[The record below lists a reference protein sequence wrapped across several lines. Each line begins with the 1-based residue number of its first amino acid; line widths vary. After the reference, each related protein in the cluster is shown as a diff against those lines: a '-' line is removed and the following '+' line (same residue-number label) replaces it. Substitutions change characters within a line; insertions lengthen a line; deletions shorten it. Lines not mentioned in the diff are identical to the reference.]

1 MTSMKIV
8 SLFIILTLSI
18 TIKCDAGVLDFFKDD
33 KFVVKTTKHSPE
45 NSVPLTWISDNV
57 IAISQYDSIYKY
69 DIATK
74 KVVNNL
80 VTSYDSTNFTHY
92 NCFSPDAAIY
102 QKNKPI
108 RKPKSTSRPNPEV
121 ACFIT
126 NWNHDSS
133 SQCYDYT
140 NKGTLIPNYL
150 DCTTIDR
157 EGRSQYYKQRIVSDK
172 FSNGHNF
179 NFAPVFKA
187 SHGDT
192 YLFGRNS
199 GGEIQRTLEL
209 WKTDNSTGKSNGM
222 SLILDNND
230 LPHGKDNYGN
240 KVLSFYDIDQD
251 NYVLFE
257 ITSNFDENSNDWPLT
272 AWRVTPDLAL
282 VERYILPPGPWVEK
296 HSFLKQMSCF
306 SCGCHCYS
314 HMMIYGNGGKIYA
327 HIYGKA
333 VDNDAAGIYL
343 LSNKGL
349 QPEWVSIY
357 KGNFSN
363 GVVLSPNGCEI
374 FISNHKN
381 KFLQL
386 SVCGG

>member
-1 MTSMKIV
+1 
-8 SLFIILTLSI
+8 
-18 TIKCDAGVLDFFKDD
+18 
-33 KFVVKTTKHSPE
+33 
-45 NSVPLTWISDNV
+45 
-57 IAISQYDSIYKY
+57 
-69 DIATK
+69 
-74 KVVNNL
+74 
-80 VTSYDSTNFTHY
+80 
-92 NCFSPDAAIY
+92 
-102 QKNKPI
+102 
-108 RKPKSTSRPNPEV
+108 
-121 ACFIT
+121 
-126 NWNHDSS
+126 
-133 SQCYDYT
+133 
-140 NKGTLIPNYL
+140 
-150 DCTTIDR
+150 
-157 EGRSQYYKQRIVSDK
+157 
-172 FSNGHNF
+172 
-179 NFAPVFKA
+179 
-187 SHGDT
+187 
-192 YLFGRNS
+192 LFGRNS